1 MTVQLP
7 EGKCYLTTYV
17 DHKTIEQIDKLRGE
31 VPRNIVVRRAL
42 KQFLERE
49 TGKREA
55 LGERKGKK

>member
-7 EGKCYLTTYV
+7 EGKCYLTTYM
-17 DHKTIEQIDKLRGE
+17 DRETIEQIDKLRGE

-49 TGKREA
+49 SGKREA
-55 LGERKGKK
+55 LGEHKGEK